1 MVSPDHARVFC
12 ETSVWM
18 LLPLG
23 SALRN
28 GELFFAGA
36 LMLTT
41 VASRQHWARFVRARH
56 ADAVWHNL
64 DRLGVVL
71 VLSQVHVG
79 WWPLLALLFGAG
91 AALQRVHAQPATPPR
106 AGAHIAHFWCHVLC
120 RYVAFWA
127 CCFASGH
134 MLATRETCQLVLYSG
149 LYAVHIYL
157 ILYRKVGA
165 FKNTKMLIGNQP

>member
-1 MVSPDHARVFC
+1 MVSPRHAQVFC

-18 LLPLG
+18 VLPLV
-23 SALRN
+23 SALQN
-28 GELFFAGA
+28 GKPFLAGTLVHTA
-36 LMLTT
+36 
-41 VASRQHWARFVRARH
+41 VASMLHWRH
-56 ADAVWHNL
+56 LACAGQVDSVYHNV

-71 VLSQVHVG
+71 VLAQVHVG

-91 AALQRVHAQPATPPR
+91 AALQRVHGQPATPPR

-134 MLATRETCQLVLYSG
+134 MLATRETCQFVLYSG

-157 ILYRKVGA
+157 ILYGKVGA
-165 FKNTKMLIGNQP
+165 F

>member
-23 SALRN
+23 SALQN
-28 GELFFAGA
+28 GQLVFAGA
-36 LMLTT
+36 LVLTT
-41 VASRQHWARFVRARH
+41 VASRQHWARFVHARH
-56 ADAVWHNL
+56 AHAVWHNL

-71 VLSQVHVG
+71 VLSQVHVA
-79 WWPLLALLFGAG
+79 WWPLLALLFAAG
-91 AALQRVHAQPATPPR
+91 AALQRVHGRSATSPR
-106 AGAHIAHFWCHVLC
+106 AGAHVAHFWCHVLC

-134 MLATRETCQLVLYSG
+134 MLATRQTCQVVLYSG

-157 ILYRKVGA
+157 TLHGRGVE
-165 FKNTKMLIGNQP
+165 FKTV

>member
-12 ETSVWM
+12 ETSAWM

-23 SALRN
+23 SAFQN
-28 GELFFAGA
+28 GQRVLAGA
-36 LMLTT
+36 LMLTV
-41 VASRQHWARFVRARH
+41 VASRQHWGRLVRAH
-56 ADAVWHNL
+56 DADAVWHNL

-91 AALQRVHAQPATPPR
+91 AALQRVHAQARSTAFPCSAQR
-106 AGAHIAHFWCHVLC
+106 AHFWCHVLC

-134 MLATRETCQLVLYSG
+134 MLATAQTCQLVLYSG

-157 ILYRKVGA
+157 VLFITAGP
-165 FKNTKMLIGNQP
+165 I